1 MPACDAE
8 HTMLDSTIGI
18 AGRGTMSIDTEVGSI
33 HNTGDAA
40 LVAAA
45 ANAITTAIAAA
56 MQGVL
61 ERHAAYNW
69 VWTDEIRCRG
79 CGASLAIPYLSS
91 TRANA
96 DLVFEAHR
104 SAEVGAL
111 LGTGSGH
118 PNRR

>member
-1 MPACDAE
+1 
-8 HTMLDSTIGI
+8 
-18 AGRGTMSIDTEVGSI
+18 MSIDTEVGSI
-33 HNTGDAA
+33 HSTGDAA
-40 LVAAA
+40 LVTAA
-45 ANAITTAIAAA
+45 ANAITTAVATA
-56 MQGVL
+56 MQSVL

-79 CGASLAIPYLSS
+79 CGASLPIPYLSS

-104 SAEVGAL
+104 SAEVGTL
-111 LGTGSGH
+111 LATGSES